1 MIDSSE
7 TEPRGRHLLLWDGD
21 CGFCRN
27 IVSWIERHDVRGAF
41 EAIPYQQAPA
51 DRVGPAVR
59 EASAKAVHVVTR
71 DGRVLAAG
79 RASLFVLHELGWPR
93 TAHVLTAPPLVW
105 AVELGYHVV
114 SKHRGRISR
123 WLPSATACSADSDRR
138 HVNH

>member
-7 TEPRGRHLLLWDGD
+7 TRRQHLLLWDGD
-21 CGFCRN
+21 CGFCRRV
-27 IVSWIERHDVRGAF
+27 VSSIERHDVRGAF
-41 EAIPYQQAPA
+41 EAVPYQQAPA

-79 RASLFVLHELGWPR
+79 RASLFVLQELGWPR
-93 TAHVLTAPPLVW
+93 TARVLSLPPCVW

-123 WLPSATACSADSDRR
+123 WLPSATACSTDSDRR
-138 HVNH
+138 NASH